1 MRRWILMV
9 GAALL
14 LLSQGALAAPTY
26 EGTDQ
31 NPGQKPPAMIWHRI
45 TLDTSTTQS
54 RNFALGQSCS
64 VKFTKVGAGN
74 VVLYEVPTSSAAY
87 TSGVAETTF
96 TASTTEAYTFKPG
109 SSYGTVRAASD
120 SDGSIVEIS
129 CLNDGTFSGGGG
141 APAAEYAALSSID
154 ETTVSHVTVIDC
166 NDITGAVCGSGGTTR
181 VPFYYNG
188 SAWVPFPGAASGIA
202 SVSADGAPALGAD
215 LDGAGYDIAGVA
227 DLSSKTQNDRLFFAS
242 AYEPDANLDSI
253 ETYGIREALAACAA
267 VGGGRVV
274 LPAGRTTINTATA
287 CGGGACTSPIIK
299 LPAIDRGDGVKVG
312 SCELVGFGSGAEEV
326 GTGGTA
332 TPTDL
337 RFNNISSMTA
347 TNGFKTLIQA
357 TAQGQVIRDFHI
369 TTSTPDSVTVPIW
382 VASDEASP
390 GNTGIDFL
398 KIENV
403 KIRDPN
409 ATDVGYGIILTNTE
423 KGVVRGNNI
432 EQVGTGLLFDLPPT
446 DSSCTAASTPWACCT
461 GSGTGTCGN
470 GANNAMVIEANRFA
484 SGVTGIK
491 IETKQA
497 CQDVYLVGNTIEGNT
512 TGGMTIDADSQCFVS
527 DFGNHWENSGTHNV
541 QNNSDEASYYAY
553 GSRYGGSATYSYQRT
568 IAQNTVIGPDTLFGV
583 EHANQIAGVTGGK
596 IRYIAP
602 VWLQPSAGRALGVNV
617 AGGSLHVV
625 DAGQVCGT
633 NSVRGVNGDMC
644 YEPDTDRLFVCESGG
659 TGNICDT
666 AAEWHPLRDVLTLTN
681 CATATALGQMCVDT
695 DDDTLYYGNGSAAV
709 AVAASGAG
717 SGDVTAVGDCATGD
731 AFTGTCGTTLASN
744 GNLLLDIDEDNNG
757 TNTLQIRN
765 GGNTAVVLVDE
776 TGALTTAAGID
787 ADTGNI
793 KADTGIVVSGTQG
806 SARGE
811 FNLWGGG
818 TNLYNFGI
826 LAPATGSANLDLIL
840 PNTAPTDGYCLKA
853 SGTGGDL
860 VWGSCSAGGF
870 DATTVDAVTWSDGAN
885 ASNAWTFD
893 VSGTDPVVT
902 WGNGTVD
909 FSTPIT
915 ATSFTAD
922 PSDTAEVRLTSA
934 TGADE
939 AVLDFD
945 DNGTTTSLT
954 VRVDDGNGD
963 DQAYVEFDGAT
974 VRALWSVPMTLA
986 SEATPTTDADGEI
999 SVDVDGWGTGFDAIE
1014 FFNGTASAYVVATTA
1029 SDTPT
1034 NGQVPKWNTG
1044 GSITWENDSTG
1055 SGLGTSLSSSTN
1067 DILSGAASSG
1077 VLVIGGTGTTN
1088 NEKLS
1093 LDFES
1098 VANAVTITSSTGV
1111 TTINHPDNSI
1121 PTADLATEVRSMYW
1135 GAAALSADGTNCA
1148 NPAEVTINSG
1158 PKLYTII
1165 CADNDSSTIYGST
1178 VMPDSW
1184 DGGTV
1189 TFETTT
1195 IQTAANTS
1203 ALNGDI
1209 AAQCRGDGETPSS
1222 TWGTEVAIDDA
1233 AVTGSN
1239 NNDQITSGA
1248 VTPAGTCAAGDTLY
1262 WRYQVDATGTTTA
1275 VSTLHFLGFKMEY
1288 TSNVGD

>member
-1 MRRWILMV
+1 MRRWILMAV
-9 GAALL
+9 AALL

-31 NPGQKPPAMIWHRI
+31 NPGQKPPALLWHRI

-274 LPAGRTTINTATA
+274 LPAGRTTMNVGAGGI
-287 CGGGACTSPIIK
+287 CGVSACTSPVIK
-299 LPAIDRGDGVKVG
+299 LPAVDRGDGVEVG

-403 KIRDPN
+403 KIRDAA
-409 ATDVGYGIILTNTE
+409 ATDVGYGIVLTNTE

-765 GGNTAVVLVDE
+765 GGNTAVVLVSE

-826 LAPATGSANLDLIL
+826 LAPSTGSANLDLIL
-840 PNTAPTDGYCLKA
+840 PNTAPTDTQRLCA

-860 VWGSCSAGGF
+860 TWCNAGSGSF

-915 ATSFTAD
+915 ATSFSAD
-922 PSDTAEVRLTSA
+922 PSDTAELRLTSA

-939 AVLDFD
+939 IAIGLT
-945 DNGTTTSLT
+945 DNGTTTSIDFT
-954 VRVDDGNGD
+954 VDDANGD
-963 DQAYVEFDGAT
+963 DQQYLLIDGANQKILASKPIQGPAFGAT
-974 VRALWSVPMTLA
+974 STGGTLA
-986 SEATPTTDADGEI
+986 INSITLATAAGDYDLPDSCDSATFNYVTLMVRDASE
-999 SVDVDGWGTGFDAIE
+999 
-1014 FFNGTASAYVVATTA
+1014 TASLTVL
-1029 SDTPT
+1029 DTGDT
-1034 NGQVPKWNTG
+1034 IVYKG
-1044 GSITWENDSTG
+1044 
-1055 SGLGTSLSSSTN
+1055 
-1067 DILSGAASSG
+1067 
-1077 VLVIGGTGTTN
+1077 
-1088 NEKLS
+1088 LS
-1093 LDFES
+1093 LD
-1098 VANAVTITSSTGV
+1098 ANDELDS
-1111 TTINHPDNSI
+1111 P
-1121 PTADLATEVRSMYW
+1121 
-1135 GAAALSADGTNCA
+1135 GAALDSVTVVCMEADKWY
-1148 NPAEVTINSG
+1148 VTANSG
-1158 PKLYTII
+1158 DWT
-1165 CADNDSSTIYGST
+1165 
-1178 VMPDSW
+1178 
-1184 DGGTV
+1184 DGG
-1189 TFETTT
+1189 
-1195 IQTAANTS
+1195 
-1203 ALNGDI
+1203 
-1209 AAQCRGDGETPSS
+1209 
-1222 TWGTEVAIDDA
+1222 VAD
-1233 AVTGSN
+1233 
-1239 NNDQITSGA
+1239 
-1248 VTPAGTCAAGDTLY
+1248 
-1262 WRYQVDATGTTTA
+1262 
-1275 VSTLHFLGFKMEY
+1275 
-1288 TSNVGD
+1288 

>member
-1 MRRWILMV
+1 MAIAWASPAWSANYDMKTLAGARGHFSIVYETVTTDDFLIAPAYSFQRMAFTQGSTLEIEVFACDTKAYAAATCESLGAVTATTNNLELKTGRQWLVIDVTTAETVGSVSYITIQSNPQNAGAGGGSGGGVEEYAFADFPTDGDPSIIIGTDCATAACDAGGGSTRVALYWDGDSYENVDTTGGVTGLTNPLAADIDGDGSYGLTNANIVEADVVIGAAIASQYATVADAFTAACSLPSRTVVIDEDFSITSTITTGCDYLTIKGTGDNATLTGSAGITILDIENDWVTVRGVGFTHASANSGNIAIRCADDLPSASGCSDLLLTENTFTGVSQNGIAIDGRAIVSSVIADNFIFNWNKGIYCENNTASYDCNQVDIRGNRIRSNQAYGIQWVDMTSVLNVSGNTIEGDQDVGIFCDDGAGIVSLVGNHFENNNGGGTSVDILRQDVAGSSNGACSYIMV
-9 GAALL
+9 GNRFGLSAAANYREAT
-14 LLSQGALAAPTY
+14 QGPTRTIGFGNYWRKGWDVTAGTTRPEWYPQFNPARIDPGGTYDSVSRGTNWLAPDCGNEDALPMLPGDLCQDSDDGSLWYCDDPTLV
-26 EGTDQ
+26 G
-31 NPGQKPPAMIWHRI
+31 N
-45 TLDTSTTQS
+45 DTSTDAAFCDDNTELS
-54 RNFALGQSCS
+54 RVSVVQIQADCS
-64 VKFTKVGAGN
+64 TAIGAG
-74 VVLYEVPTSSAAY
+74 
-87 TSGVAETTF
+87 TF
-96 TASTTEAYTFKPG
+96 C
-109 SSYGTVRAASD
+109 VD
-120 SDGSIVEIS
+120 SD
-129 CLNDGTFSGGGG
+129 NDTLYYGDGATSTAIAGGGGG
-141 APAAEYAALSSID
+141 APTD
-154 ETTVSHVTVIDC
+154 
-166 NDITGAVCGSGGTTR
+166 
-181 VPFYYNG
+181 
-188 SAWVPFPGAASGIA
+188 
-202 SVSADGAPALGAD
+202 AD
-215 LDGAGYDIAGVA
+215 
-227 DLSSKTQNDRLFFAS
+227 
-242 AYEPDANLDSI
+242 
-253 ETYGIREALAACAA
+253 
-267 VGGGRVV
+267 
-274 LPAGRTTINTATA
+274 
-287 CGGGACTSPIIK
+287 
-299 LPAIDRGDGVKVG
+299 
-312 SCELVGFGSGAEEV
+312 
-326 GTGGTA
+326 
-332 TPTDL
+332 
-337 RFNNISSMTA
+337 
-347 TNGFKTLIQA
+347 
-357 TAQGQVIRDFHI
+357 
-369 TTSTPDSVTVPIW
+369 
-382 VASDEASP
+382 
-390 GNTGIDFL
+390 
-398 KIENV
+398 
-403 KIRDPN
+403 
-409 ATDVGYGIILTNTE
+409 
-423 KGVVRGNNI
+423 
-432 EQVGTGLLFDLPPT
+432 
-446 DSSCTAASTPWACCT
+446 
-461 GSGTGTCGN
+461 
-470 GANNAMVIEANRFA
+470 
-484 SGVTGIK
+484 
-491 IETKQA
+491 
-497 CQDVYLVGNTIEGNT
+497 YLVGTANGSLSAEIVVGTSP
-512 TGGMTIDADSQCFVS
+512 GGELGGTWASPTIDDSLAVTSWTLTTPLFSGKMDADAGSVNDDDCTGEQGFFWYDDTDSAFEFC
-527 DFGNHWENSGTHNV
+527 NANSGTPV
-541 QNNSDEASYYAY
+541 VL
-553 GSRYGGSATYSYQRT
+553 GGGS
-568 IAQNTVIGPDTLFGV
+568 
-583 EHANQIAGVTGGK
+583 
-596 IRYIAP
+596 
-602 VWLQPSAGRALGVNV
+602 
-617 AGGSLHVV
+617 
-625 DAGQVCGT
+625 
-633 NSVRGVNGDMC
+633 
-644 YEPDTDRLFVCESGG
+644 
-659 TGNICDT
+659 
-666 AAEWHPLRDVLTLTN
+666 
-681 CATATALGQMCVDT
+681 
-695 DDDTLYYGNGSAAV
+695 
-709 AVAASGAG
+709 
-717 SGDVTAVGDCATGD
+717 
-731 AFTGTCGTTLASN
+731 
-744 GNLLLDIDEDNNG
+744 
-757 TNTLQIRN
+757 
-765 GGNTAVVLVDE
+765 
-776 TGALTTAAGID
+776 
-787 ADTGNI
+787 
-793 KADTGIVVSGTQG
+793 
-806 SARGE
+806 
-811 FNLWGGG
+811 
-818 TNLYNFGI
+818 
-826 LAPATGSANLDLIL
+826 
-840 PNTAPTDGYCLKA
+840 
-853 SGTGGDL
+853 
-860 VWGSCSAGGF
+860 F
-870 DATTVDAVTWSDGAN
+870 DATTIDAVTWSDGAN